1 MADQVFAIE
10 FDSEAFVRQVN
21 QAITATGKLETSTNT
36 LEASMADLSKKTSA
50 VNFAKP
56 IAEVNSLNQAM
67 KQFTTE
73 SGKLDL
79 GKVNKAID
87 EFSANIPE
95 LENLLKGLKEELSNM
110 SESDEGFKELSTAV
124 NTVEGGLKK
133 LKSSTTGAS
142 KEFVP
147 LKTRLKET
155 KIEMQK
161 LEEAGEGNTD
171 TYRQLQIEATELT
184 NQLGDQKRELKALTQ
199 ATFALD
205 ATVGTIKQ
213 VANGFQLVAGAQ
225 ALLGGESEDTQK
237 TLQRLLA
244 VMSVVNGLQELQAF
258 LTGQS
263 AAKLALQ
270 TVWTNALAVSQ
281 RLLAIS
287 TATASTAMK
296 GLAAA
301 IAATGIGAIVVA
313 VGLLVNALIEFAS
326 NAEEAENEATKF
338 DNALQRINDTADE
351 SIDILNKRKDVA
363 LANAEAEGQSEE
375 DLFKIKQKFNDD
387 ELALLKTKYDE
398 SYKLAI
404 ESIDNELLTAEKKA
418 EINNNYL
425 NAEKDW
431 LDKSASN
438 TVFNITEK
446 AKLRKKGTDL
456 EEDYLKKLRD
466 LRNKALTEQ
475 EKEGGLTDAEIKA
488 RYNREFKVEKAEIE
502 KQYKDLGDEKVKKLV
517 DQLKRVYDIQ
527 SSSEIQKSKEA
538 RQKAQQAIVD
548 DLEKSTREIEAERVR
563 VTTEGLDRSL
573 AEINTAQTEQYANI
587 ENNLNQFKEKINDSL
602 TQGFITPEFA
612 AEQIAK
618 AEENAQIAIS
628 NVDRT
633 TNENRLQAFRD
644 ALDARL
650 EELKTFG
657 QRSQDEL
664 TLQSSEATL
673 EEAKRYASGEITYE
687 DYQENILKLQDK
699 YGKLRLEKEIANL
712 ENELSTL
719 ETALV
724 GESDEK
730 IKAGLQAR
738 VTETKNAITQAQT
751 DLATFGAKIPEKLT
765 FQESILAQLFGF
777 DPDNPEDVEKLKAT
791 EKAINATIGT
801 IVKLTKAQTASEIAL
816 IDKAIAKQKERVESA
831 KQLAEEGNTEYLKLE
846 EERLRK
852 LEIQREAAA
861 KRQLQLDAAIQA
873 SQILVAVAGA
883 AAQIA
888 KGGTVN
894 VLTGLASVIAAIGAG
909 ANLVR
914 QVQQAQPRLY
924 EGTDY
929 VSRGK
934 NPVGRDTIPA
944 MLNEGEAVISTDTNK
959 KYAPTI
965 KAIRRG
971 LIPEGVVNGFVKN
984 YTNGLRY
991 DKVES
996 AVNNRKNSND
1006 FNEMNQRLARLE
1018 SAMMSTTSVLKDLNV
1033 NVNMDKEG
1041 FSASINTY
1049 LNRRNKAYRA

>member
-21 QAITATGKLETSTNT
+21 QAITATEKLETSTNT

-95 LENLLKGLKEELSNM
+95 LENLLKGLKEELSKM

-133 LKSSTTGAS
+133 LKSSTTGTS

-147 LKTRLKET
+147 LKTRLRET

-161 LEEAGEGNTD
+161 LEEAGEDNTD
-171 TYRQLQIEATELT
+171 TYRQLQIEAAQLT
-184 NQLGDQKRELKALTQ
+184 DQLGDQAEAVRAL
-199 ATFALD
+199 ASDTFALD

-213 VANGFQLVAGAQ
+213 VASGFQLVAGAQ
-225 ALLGGESEDTQK
+225 ALFGGESEDTQK
-237 TLQRLLA
+237 TLERLLA

-263 AAKLALQ
+263 AARLALQ

-287 TATASTAMK
+287 TTTASTAMK

-375 DLFKIKQKFNDD
+375 DLFKIKQKFNND

-404 ESIDNELLTAEKKA
+404 ESIDNELLTAEKKE

-425 NAEKDW
+425 NAEKEY

-438 TVFNITEK
+438 TAFSITEK
-446 AKLRKKGTDL
+446 AKLRKKETDL
-456 EEDYLKKLRD
+456 EEEYLKKLRD

-488 RYNREFKVEKAEIE
+488 RYNREFQVEKAEIE
-502 KQYKDLGDEKVKKLV
+502 KQYKDLGDEKVNKLV
-517 DQLKRVYDIQ
+517 AQLKRVYDIQ

-563 VTTEGLDRSL
+563 VTAEGLDRSL
-573 AEINTAQTEQYANI
+573 SEINTAQTEQYANI

-687 DYQENILKLQDK
+687 EYQENILKLQDK

-765 FQESILAQLFGF
+765 FQESILSQLFGF

-791 EKAINATIGT
+791 EKAINATIGA
-801 IVKLTKAQTASEIAL
+801 IVNLTKAQTASEIAL
-816 IDKAIAKQKERVESA
+816 IDKAIAKQKEKVESA

-971 LIPEGVVNGFVKN
+971 LIPEGAVNGFVKN